1 MLSRFLKSVK
11 HLLITPF
18 SLAISVALL
27 ASADIARADIYG
39 FVDEEG
45 VIHLTN
51 VPTNPRYKVWIKEKR
66 VLFNLGPDYVKYDK
80 VIEATARK
88 YDVDHALVKAVI
100 KAESNFNS
108 KAVSRKGAK
117 GLMQLMPKTASSLR
131 VSDCFHPED
140 NIDGGVRYLRYL
152 MNVYDGNLPLTLAAY
167 NAGEK
172 AVARYRGIPP
182 YAETKTYVRRVM
194 RYYEEYNRKST
205 PTNLSKADAQI
216 ENVSVS
222 SN

>member
-1 MLSRFLKSVK
+1 MFNRHIRITNLLNMIPILVAVVLS
-11 HLLITPF
+11 LLVMADF
-18 SLAISVALL
+18 
-27 ASADIARADIYG
+27 ASADIYG
-39 FVDEEG
+39 YVDDEG

-51 VPTNPRYKVWIKEKR
+51 VPTSPRFKVWIKEKR
-66 VLFNLGPDYVKYDK
+66 VLFNLGPDYAKYDK
-80 VIEATARK
+80 VIEKTARK
-88 YDVDHALVKAVI
+88 YEVDHALVKAVI

-117 GLMQLMPKTASSLR
+117 GLMQLMPRTASSLQ

-152 MNVYDGNLPLTLAAY
+152 MNVYDGNLPLALAAY

-194 RYYEEYNRKST
+194 RYYEEYNRKSA
-205 PTNLSKADAQI
+205 PTSLSKADAQVQK
-216 ENVSVS
+216 VSAS

>member
-1 MLSRFLKSVK
+1 MLSRYLRFTNPLIRMPFL
-11 HLLITPF
+11 
-18 SLAISVALL
+18 LAFTLAFLAMADF
-27 ASADIARADIYG
+27 ASADIYG
-39 FVDEEG
+39 YVDNEG

-51 VPTNPRYKVWIKEKR
+51 VPTSPRYKVWIKEKR

-80 VIEATARK
+80 VIEKTARK
-88 YDVDHALVKAVI
+88 YDMDHALVKAVI

-117 GLMQLMPKTASSLR
+117 GLMQLMPRTASRLQ
-131 VSDCFHPED
+131 VGDCFHPED

-152 MNVYDGNLPLTLAAY
+152 MNVYDGNLPLALAAY

-205 PTNLSKADAQI
+205 PTSLSKVDAPVQK
-216 ENVSVS
+216 VSAS

>member
-1 MLSRFLKSVK
+1 MTKYPKIISI
-11 HLLITPF
+11 LLAALVAPF
-18 SLAISVALL
+18 AVAGV
-27 ASADIARADIYG
+27 ASADIYG
-39 FVDEEG
+39 YIDEEG

-51 VPTNPRYKVWIKEKR
+51 VPTNPRFKVWIKEKR

-80 VIEATARK
+80 LIEATSRK

-108 KAVSRKGAK
+108 NAVSRKGAK
-117 GLMQLMPKTASSLR
+117 GLMQLMPRTASSLR
-131 VSDCFHPED
+131 VNDCFEPEE

-152 MNVYDGNLPLTLAAY
+152 LHAYDGNLPLALAAY

-182 YAETKTYVRRVM
+182 YAETRTYVRRVM
-194 RYYEEYNRKST
+194 RFYEEYSRKTATTS
-205 PTNLSKADAQI
+205 LSRADTGVQKDSA
-216 ENVSVS
+216 S
-222 SN
+222 SD

>member
-1 MLSRFLKSVK
+1 MFNRHIRITNLLNMIPILVAVVLS
-11 HLLITPF
+11 LLVMADF
-18 SLAISVALL
+18 
-27 ASADIARADIYG
+27 ASADIYG
-39 FVDEEG
+39 YVDDEG

-51 VPTNPRYKVWIKEKR
+51 VPTSPRYKVWIKEKR
-66 VLFNLGPDYVKYDK
+66 VLFNLGPDYAKYDK
-80 VIEATARK
+80 VIEKTARK
-88 YDVDHALVKAVI
+88 YEVDHALVKAVI

-117 GLMQLMPKTASSLR
+117 GLMQLMPRTASSLQ

-194 RYYEEYNRKST
+194 RYYEEYNRKSA
-205 PTNLSKADAQI
+205 PTSLSKADAQVQK
-216 ENVSVS
+216 VSAS

>member
-1 MLSRFLKSVK
+1 
-11 HLLITPF
+11 
-18 SLAISVALL
+18 
-27 ASADIARADIYG
+27 
-39 FVDEEG
+39 
-45 VIHLTN
+45 
-51 VPTNPRYKVWIKEKR
+51 
-66 VLFNLGPDYVKYDK
+66 
-80 VIEATARK
+80 
-88 YDVDHALVKAVI
+88 VDHALVKAVI

-117 GLMQLMPKTASSLR
+117 GLMQLMPRTASSLQ

-152 MNVYDGNLPLTLAAY
+152 MNVYDGNLPLALAAY

-194 RYYEEYNRKST
+194 RYYEEYNRKSA
-205 PTNLSKADAQI
+205 PTSLSKADAQVQK
-216 ENVSVS
+216 VSAS

>member
-1 MLSRFLKSVK
+1 MLSRCLKFVK
-11 HLLITPF
+11 PLIVMPF
-18 SLAISVALL
+18 SLAIAVALL
-27 ASADIARADIYG
+27 ATADFASADIYG

-66 VLFNLGPDYVKYDK
+66 VLFNLGPDYAKYDK
-80 VIEATARK
+80 VIEKTARK

-131 VSDCFHPED
+131 VEDCFHPED

-194 RYYEEYNRKST
+194 RYYEEYNRKSA
-205 PTNLSKADAQI
+205 PTSLSKADAEVQK
-216 ENVSVS
+216 VAAS

>member
-1 MLSRFLKSVK
+1 MLNRYLQVTNP
-11 HLLITPF
+11 LNMMPF
-18 SLAISVALL
+18 FLAIVIALL
-27 ASADIARADIYG
+27 VMADFASADIYG
-39 FVDEEG
+39 YVDDEG

-51 VPTNPRYKVWIKEKR
+51 VPTSPRYKVWIKEKR
-66 VLFNLGPDYVKYDK
+66 VLFNLGPDYAKYDK
-80 VIEATARK
+80 VIEKTARK
-88 YDVDHALVKAVI
+88 YDMDHALVKAVI

-131 VSDCFHPED
+131 VDDCFHPED

-194 RYYEEYNRKST
+194 RYYEEYNRKSA
-205 PTNLSKADAQI
+205 PTSLSKADAQVQK
-216 ENVSVS
+216 VSAS

>member
-1 MLSRFLKSVK
+1 MPNRYLQVTNPLNMM
-11 HLLITPF
+11 PF
-18 SLAISVALL
+18 FLAIVIALL
-27 ASADIARADIYG
+27 VMADFASADIYG
-39 FVDEEG
+39 YVDDEG

-51 VPTNPRYKVWIKEKR
+51 VPTSPRYKVWIKEKR
-66 VLFNLGPDYVKYDK
+66 VLFNLGPDYAKYDK
-80 VIEATARK
+80 VIEKTARK
-88 YDVDHALVKAVI
+88 YDMDHALVKAVI

-131 VSDCFHPED
+131 VDDCFHPED

-194 RYYEEYNRKST
+194 RYYEEYNRKSA
-205 PTNLSKADAQI
+205 PTSLSKADAQVQK
-216 ENVSVS
+216 VSAS

>member
-1 MLSRFLKSVK
+1 MASMTRLRIRRIFYGMLI
-11 HLLITPF
+11 LLLPVM
-18 SLAISVALL
+18 LP
-27 ASADIARADIYG
+27 SAAFADIYG
-39 FVDEEG
+39 FVDESG

-51 VPTNPRYKVWIKEKR
+51 VPTNPRFKVWIREKR
-66 VLFNLGPDYVKYDK
+66 VLFNLGPDYKKYDSL
-80 VIEATARK
+80 IEKAARK
-88 YDVDHALVKAVI
+88 YEVEHALVKAVI

-131 VSDCFHPED
+131 VNDCFQPED

-152 MNVYDGNLPLTLAAY
+152 IRVYDGNLHLALAAY

-182 YAETKTYVRRVM
+182 YTETKTYVRQVM
-194 RYYEEYNRKST
+194 QYYEEYNRQTKL
-205 PTNLSKADAQI
+205 TNLSKADPSPG
-216 ENVSVS
+216 NGLSDR
-222 SN
+222 

>member
-1 MLSRFLKSVK
+1 MM
-11 HLLITPF
+11 PF
-18 SLAISVALL
+18 FLAIAVVLL
-27 ASADIARADIYG
+27 AIADFASADIYG
-39 FVDEEG
+39 YVDEEG

-80 VIEATARK
+80 VIEKTARK
-88 YDVDHALVKAVI
+88 YDVDHTLVKAVI

-117 GLMQLMPKTASSLR
+117 GLMQLMPKTAYSLR
-131 VSDCFHPED
+131 VGDCFHPED

-194 RYYEEYNRKST
+194 RYYEEYNRKSAT
-205 PTNLSKADAQI
+205 TSISKADAPI
-216 ENVSVS
+216 RNVSAS

>member
-1 MLSRFLKSVK
+1 MFSRFLKFMK
-11 HLLITPF
+11 PLIVTPF
-18 SLAISVALL
+18 FFAVAVALW
-27 ASADIARADIYG
+27 ASADVALADIYG
-39 FVDEEG
+39 FVDDEG

-66 VLFNLGPDYVKYDK
+66 VLFNLGPDYAKYDK
-80 VIEATARK
+80 VIEKAARK

-205 PTNLSKADAQI
+205 PTNLSKADTKSEDKSA
-216 ENVSVS
+216 S

>member
-1 MLSRFLKSVK
+1 MLSCYLRIANSLK
-11 HLLITPF
+11 IIPF
-18 SLAISVALL
+18 LL
-27 ASADIARADIYG
+27 AVLIAPLVMTDIASADIYG

-66 VLFNLGPDYVKYDK
+66 VLFNLGPDYQKYDGL
-80 VIEATARK
+80 IEKTARM
-88 YDVDHALVKAVI
+88 YGVDHTLVKAVI

-117 GLMQLMPKTASSLR
+117 GLMQLMPRTAASLQ
-131 VSDCFHPED
+131 VDDCFHPED

-152 MNVYDGNLPLTLAAY
+152 INVYDGNLPLALAAY

-182 YAETKTYVRRVM
+182 YPETKTYVRRVM
-194 RYYEEYNRKST
+194 RFYEEYSRKAATTS
-205 PTNLSKADAQI
+205 LSKADTQVQKTSA
-216 ENVSVS
+216 S
-222 SN
+222 SY